1 MIVVFYL
8 NLRTLMKFLTFI
20 NRLKCLF
27 HFYDMIILYL
37 SLLNFLLPL
46 LLLILISCI
55 DTKLDIYTASRE
67 FWLLVKM
74 DKIFQIEIPLIQNNK
89 RKMLTK
95 ELSKIIKILEYIN
108 YNILINNFKLRKINK
123 WIMNNEKDSNSEEY
137 RFIKTINSS
146 NHF

>member
-1 MIVVFYL
+1 
-8 NLRTLMKFLTFI
+8 
-20 NRLKCLF
+20 
-27 HFYDMIILYL
+27 MIILYS
-37 SLLNFLLPL
+37 SLLKLFILPL